1 MEVKMNFSSKQKGA
15 HVDPDADLEEVD
27 SFTLDKITKR
37 MLWQVA
43 WGQYDPLGL
52 LSAYTSS

>member
-1 MEVKMNFSSKQKGA
+1 MEVKVNFSSKQKGA

-27 SFTLDKITKR
+27 SKTLDKITKR

-43 WGQYDPLGL
+43 
-52 LSAYTSS
+52 